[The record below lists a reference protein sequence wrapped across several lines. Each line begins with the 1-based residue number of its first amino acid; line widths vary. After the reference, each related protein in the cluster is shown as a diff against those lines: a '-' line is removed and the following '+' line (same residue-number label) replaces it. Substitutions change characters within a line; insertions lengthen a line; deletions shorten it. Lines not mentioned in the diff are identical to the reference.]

1 MKTITRFALSAL
13 IAGLVISVISF
24 TTQNNAAALFSG
36 ATDQACSGANLQTAD
51 TTCSNTAGSVSS
63 LVNTVIDIISW
74 IVGIVSIIMVVFGGF
89 RYVTSGGDSTATSN
103 ARNTILYALVG
114 LVIAV
119 LAQVLVH
126 FVLGRAA
133 HAVNN
138 PNAFLQGINLFKI
151 S

>member
-1 MKTITRFALSAL
+1 MKTITRFAFSAL

-24 TTQNNAAALFSG
+24 TSQNNAAALFSG
-36 ATDQACSGANLQTAD
+36 ATGQACSGVNQTND
-51 TTCSNTAGSVSS
+51 TTCSDTAGTVSS
-63 LVNTVIDIISW
+63 LVKTVINIISW

-89 RYVTSGGDSTATSN
+89 RYVTSGGDSTATSS

-119 LAQVLVH
+119 MAQVLVH

-138 PNAFLQGINLFKI
+138 PKAFLQGINLFKI